1 MKVSI
6 ITATFNSSSTIAG
19 CLASVNNQTHQDIEH
34 IIIDGSSSDNTI
46 EMIRSQPNR
55 VVKIISEPDKG
66 IYDAMNKG
74 IRLSTG
80 DIIGILNSDD
90 LYSGNDV
97 IERIVKTFETKP
109 VDCFHAD
116 LYYVNKFDVNQIVRS
131 WKTSD
136 FIPGAFRNG
145 WHPAHPTFF
154 VRKQIYE
161 KYGLF
166 NPVFIL
172 AADFELMLRFLEKYK
187 IISTHMPEPI
197 VRMRL
202 GGKTNKN
209 IRNIIRQNIECY
221 KAFKINDLPVSIL
234 YPLYRLLPK
243 VKQFWHE

>member
-34 IIIDGSSSDNTI
+34 IIIDGSSSDKTLEIIN
-46 EMIRSQPNR
+46 SVPNR
-55 VVKIISEPDKG
+55 VVKIISEPDEG

-74 IRLSTG
+74 IRLSSG
-80 DIIGILNSDD
+80 EVIGILNSDD
-90 LYSGNDV
+90 LYSRNDV
-97 IERIVKTFETKP
+97 IEIIVKVFETTS

-116 LYYVNKFDVNQIVRS
+116 LYYVNKFNVNQIVRS
-131 WKTSD
+131 WKSSD
-136 FIPGAFRNG
+136 FIPGAFRKG

-154 VRKQIYE
+154 VRRHIYE

-166 NPVFIL
+166 NPIFDL
-172 AADFELMLRFLEKYK
+172 AADFELMLRFLEKYR
-187 IISTHMPEPI
+187 INSIYMPEPI

-209 IRNIIRQNIECY
+209 IRNIIKQNIECY
-221 KAFKINDLPVSIL
+221 KAFKINELPVSIL
-234 YPLYRLLPK
+234 YPIYRLLPK